1 MKCGPTWSCVLFVQR
16 LLCFLLPQEAPSL
29 PGGCLL
35 RKDEI
40 MHLVDWLILELER
53 SETRDS
59 EFCEVGGISGIFG
72 FYCSLAAVTLT
83 ISLFLC
89 PQTSPP
95 PRIAVQPITHLF
107 VPTF

>member
-1 MKCGPTWSCVLFVQR
+1 
-16 LLCFLLPQEAPSL
+16 
-29 PGGCLL
+29 
-35 RKDEI
+35 
-40 MHLVDWLILELER
+40 MHLVDWFILELER